1 MASRS
6 RMAAAASARVSSAV
20 TRACS
25 ISSPARLRDEIA
37 PGRSGSPTSLLLMSS
52 FQRRRLD
59 IVENGIKQRMVRP
72 THFRNRT

>member
-1 MASRS
+1 
-6 RMAAAASARVSSAV
+6 
-20 TRACS
+20 
-25 ISSPARLRDEIA
+25 
-37 PGRSGSPTSLLLMSS
+37 MSS